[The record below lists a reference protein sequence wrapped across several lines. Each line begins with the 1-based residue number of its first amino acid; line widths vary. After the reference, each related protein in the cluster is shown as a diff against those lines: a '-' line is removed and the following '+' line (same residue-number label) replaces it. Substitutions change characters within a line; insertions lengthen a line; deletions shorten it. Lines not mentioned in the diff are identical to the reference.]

1 MTHSYTRSLTFTRT
15 NAEYLASKLAADLRQ
30 MQLFYGHPPDAEI
43 NQYIQ
48 EAIILLLGG
57 WLKSVS
63 YGYKRNGNW
72 VIALKYE
79 TRFGVIKPT
88 DDDSGMVTPG
98 IDISGAFWHSFLSKN
113 HAYSLLPQS
122 KKNEIE
128 QLLPIKRTYGIEPRL
143 NSGGWRNDKY
153 YSSSGGALQRQ
164 IYHQ

>member
-1 MTHSYTRSLTFTRT
+1 MTYSYTRSSTFTRT
-15 NAEYLASKLAADLRQ
+15 NVEYLASKLAADLRQ
-30 MQLFYGHPPDAEI
+30 MQLFYGRPPDIEI

-79 TRFGVIKPT
+79 TQFGVIKPI
-88 DDDSGMVTPG
+88 DDDSGRVIPG
-98 IDISGAFWHSFLSKN
+98 IDISGAVWYSFLLKT

-128 QLLPIKRTYGIEPRL
+128 QLIPIKRTYGTEPRL
-143 NSGGWRNDKY
+143 NTGDWRNDKY
-153 YSSSGGALQRQ
+153 YSAGGGALQRQ